1 MPDAIGFLPATV
13 LFSGNSAGLGTVTG
27 TAIQALDLKGLSS
40 QDVALAA
47 APAKSSG
54 C

>member
-1 MPDAIGFLPATV
+1 MPDAIGLLPATV
-13 LFSGNSAGLGTVTG
+13 LFSGNSAGSAPSLRRR
-27 TAIQALDLKGLSS
+27 IQALDLKGLSS
-40 QDVALAA
+40 KDVALAA